1 MSSVLCVLGLLC
13 VMKVK
18 MMLKKRIEARN
29 GEEEEEEILIVFV
42 R

>member
-29 GEEEEEEILIVFV
+29 GEEEEEILMVFV

>member
-29 GEEEEEEILIVFV
+29 GEEEEEILIVFV